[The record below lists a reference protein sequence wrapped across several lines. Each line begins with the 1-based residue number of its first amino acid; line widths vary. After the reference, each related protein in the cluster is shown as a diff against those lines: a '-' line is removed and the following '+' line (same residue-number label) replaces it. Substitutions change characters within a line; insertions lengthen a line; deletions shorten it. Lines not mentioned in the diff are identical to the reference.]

1 MSGDVLVIGE
11 ALVDVVHR
19 WDGRIDESPGGSPAN
34 VALSLGRLGNT
45 ARFLTQLGDDAHG
58 GQIRD
63 WLAEAGVQVASS
75 ATARTA
81 TATAHLDETG
91 SARYEFDIAW
101 SVADVAAARS
111 DPAGIVHTGS
121 IAALL
126 APGATAVRT
135 LLAKMRA
142 SSLITYDPNVRPA
155 LLPDHDQTV
164 LDVESFVAL
173 ADLVKASDEDLAWLY
188 PDVDPLEIAWSW
200 LQRGPSVIVVT
211 MGASGAFAVTSAGV
225 THVRGQRVDVV
236 DTVGAGDTFMSA
248 LIHGLIHRGFD
259 SADARESLRTIDED
273 SLAELL
279 RFSAHAAA
287 ITVSR
292 PGADPPLLAE
302 LV

>member
-19 WDGRIDESPGGSPAN
+19 GGGRIDESPGGSPAN

-45 ARFLTQLGDDAHG
+45 ARFLTQLGDDPHG
-58 GQIRD
+58 RQIRN
-63 WLAEAGVQVASS
+63 WLAEAGVQITSS
-75 ATARTA
+75 ATPRTA
-81 TATAHLDETG
+81 TATAHLDEAG

-101 SVADVAAARS
+101 SMTDAAPR

-126 APGATAVRT
+126 APGATAVRAI
-135 LLAKMRA
+135 LAEMRA

-155 LLPDHDQTV
+155 LLLDHAQTV

-188 PDVDPLEIAWSW
+188 ADVDPLEIAWSW

-211 MGASGAFAVTSAGV
+211 MGASGAFAVTRAGV
-225 THVRGQRVDVV
+225 TRVPGQRTDVV

-248 LIHGLIHRGFD
+248 LIHGLIHLGLD
-259 SADARESLRTIDED
+259 SADARESLRTIDDD